1 MSPQLVSQLSVGGS
15 TLVLLAGLVML
26 GRRGVTAHID
36 AFTAQSVALAAT
48 MTISASYHARLVT
61 GACWLA
67 LAGLSVYALHVLKH
81 LRP

>member
-1 MSPQLVSQLSVGGS
+1 MVLMKTLPPRITMHLRLVVRQLTILWVVG
-15 TLVLLAGLVML
+15 VV
-26 GRRGVTAHID
+26 
-36 AFTAQSVALAAT
+36 LAAT

-67 LAGLSVYALHVLKH
+67 LAGLSIYALHVLKH

>member
-1 MSPQLVSQLSVGGS
+1 MKTLPPRITMHLRLVVRHL
-15 TLVLLAGLVML
+15 TILW
-26 GRRGVTAHID
+26 I
-36 AFTAQSVALAAT
+36 VAVVLAAT

>member
-1 MSPQLVSQLSVGGS
+1 MHLRPVV
-15 TLVLLAGLVML
+15 
-26 GRRGVTAHID
+26 RRLTILWIATV
-36 AFTAQSVALAAT
+36 VLAAT
-48 MTISASYHARLVT
+48 MNISASYHARLVT

>member
-1 MSPQLVSQLSVGGS
+1 MHLRPVVKRLTILW
-15 TLVLLAGLVML
+15 
-26 GRRGVTAHID
+26 I
-36 AFTAQSVALAAT
+36 VAVVLAAT
-48 MTISASYHARLVT
+48 MTISASYHARVTT

>member
-1 MSPQLVSQLSVGGS
+1 MK
-15 TLVLLAGLVML
+15 TLPSRITMHLRPVV
-26 GRRGVTAHID
+26 RRLTILWI
-36 AFTAQSVALAAT
+36 VAVVLAAA

-67 LAGLSVYALHVLKH
+67 LAGLSVYALGVLKH

>member
-1 MSPQLVSQLSVGGS
+1 MK
-15 TLVLLAGLVML
+15 TLPPRITMHLRPAV
-26 GRRGVTAHID
+26 RRLTILWV
-36 AFTAQSVALAAT
+36 VAVVLAAT

-67 LAGLSVYALHVLKH
+67 LAGLSVYALGVLKH

>member
-1 MSPQLVSQLSVGGS
+1 MK
-15 TLVLLAGLVML
+15 TLPPRITMHLRPVVRHLTILW
-26 GRRGVTAHID
+26 I
-36 AFTAQSVALAAT
+36 VAVVLAAT
-48 MTISASYHARLVT
+48 MTLSASYHARLVT

>member
-1 MSPQLVSQLSVGGS
+1 MHLRPAVRRL
-15 TLVLLAGLVML
+15 TML
-26 GRRGVTAHID
+26 WI
-36 AFTAQSVALAAT
+36 VAVVLAAT

>member
-1 MSPQLVSQLSVGGS
+1 MK
-15 TLVLLAGLVML
+15 TLPPRITMHLRPVV
-26 GRRGVTAHID
+26 RRLTILWIVA
-36 AFTAQSVALAAT
+36 VALAAT

-67 LAGLSVYALHVLKH
+67 LAGLSVYALGVLKH

>member
-1 MSPQLVSQLSVGGS
+1 MKTVPPRITMHLRPVV
-15 TLVLLAGLVML
+15 
-26 GRRGVTAHID
+26 RRLTILWI
-36 AFTAQSVALAAT
+36 VAVVLAAT

-81 LRP
+81 LRL

>member
-1 MSPQLVSQLSVGGS
+1 MHLRPVVRRL
-15 TLVLLAGLVML
+15 TML
-26 GRRGVTAHID
+26 WI
-36 AFTAQSVALAAT
+36 VAVVLAAT

-67 LAGLSVYALHVLKH
+67 LAGLSAYALQVLKH

>member
-1 MSPQLVSQLSVGGS
+1 MKSLPPRITMHLRPMV
-15 TLVLLAGLVML
+15 
-26 GRRGVTAHID
+26 RRLTILWI
-36 AFTAQSVALAAT
+36 VAVVLAAT

>member
-1 MSPQLVSQLSVGGS
+1 MK
-15 TLVLLAGLVML
+15 TLPPRITMHLRPAVRRLTML
-26 GRRGVTAHID
+26 WI
-36 AFTAQSVALAAT
+36 VAVVLAAT